1 LKNAQGIVDPS
12 LYKPV
17 FDSTQSELGAHV
29 RLLVLPAPQFE
40 PQRTVLGAFIGF
52 DSSAHP

>member
-17 FDSTQSELGAHV
+17 FDSTQSKLGAHV
-29 RLLVLPAPQFE
+29 RLLVLPALQIE